1 LIPSLFG
8 REVIKKDA
16 HEDFIYSYGHIGH
29 SEMIRPGGLC
39 MATQCNKSTECS
51 SGLKDFVAM
60 PLVPMAIFDGFSLS
74 VLFHLNHSEDGC
86 VENVPD

>member
-1 LIPSLFG
+1 
-8 REVIKKDA
+8 
-16 HEDFIYSYGHIGH
+16 
-29 SEMIRPGGLC
+29 